1 MPSFYDNGFSK
12 PFYLSRV
19 TLDQHALQKQKLS
32 QNKTLTKEI
41 TKRIKL
47 CDKLLQDRT
56 DKNKK
61 LNSLQRN
68 YRLSLMRKTGKEC
81 YDKEFSRRFM
91 KKKKKKKKE
100 LIISAEHDAV
110 IL

>member
-61 LNSLQRN
+61 MNSLQRN
-68 YRLSLMRKTGKEC
+68 YRISLMRKTVK
-81 YDKEFSRRFM
+81 
-91 KKKKKKKKE
+91 
-100 LIISAEHDAV
+100 
-110 IL
+110 